1 MVTVNHNLVILFM
14 DFDFRLKVF
23 YVAAHTLNFT
33 KAASELF
40 ISQPA
45 VSKNIQEIES
55 SIGTALFERL
65 GNRLALTPAGKILYH
80 HAQLILEQYNQA
92 TYQIN
97 EIIGKENGNLLL
109 GISTTIS
116 QYVIPK
122 MLVAFNQHFPQNEIK
137 VIQANSKRVEQLLIK
152 NEIHLGITEGLPDN
166 RSLKFIPYVKDEIVL
181 VTRCNNTICNEDKYA
196 LNDIYKLS
204 LVFREAGSGTRDI
217 IDRKLKEAGIT
228 IQHLHTEIT
237 LSSSESIKRY
247 LKYSHAAAFLSIH
260 AIQEELK
267 SGELKIIEL
276 DNFSIERYFY
286 ITHLVGGLTGLP
298 LKFMNFIQLHK
309 GKIYS

>member
-1 MVTVNHNLVILFM
+1 M

-45 VSKNIQEIES
+45 VSKNIQEIVN

-80 HAQLILEQYNQA
+80 HAQIILEQYNLA

-166 RSLKFIPYVKDEIVL
+166 RSLKFIPYIKDEIVL
-181 VTRCNNTICNEDKYA
+181 VTRCNNTICNDDKYV
-196 LNDIYKLS
+196 LNDIYKLA

-217 IDRKLKEAGIT
+217 IDRKLKEAGVS

-267 SGELKIIEL
+267 NGELKIIEF

-298 LKFMNFIQLHK
+298 IKFMNFIQQHK

>member
-1 MVTVNHNLVILFM
+1 M

-23 YVAAHTLNFT
+23 YVAANTLNFT

-45 VSKNIQEIES
+45 VSKNIQEIEN
-55 SIGTALFERL
+55 SIGTPLFERL
-65 GNRLALTPAGKILYH
+65 GNRLALTPAGKILYK
-80 HAQLILEQYNQA
+80 HAQVILEQYNQA
-92 TYQIN
+92 TYEIN
-97 EIIGKENGNLLL
+97 EITGKQNGNLFL

-122 MLVAFNQHFPQNEIK
+122 MLVEFNLHFPQNEIK
-137 VIQANSKRVEQLLIK
+137 VTQANSKRVEQLLIK

-166 RSLKFIPYVKDEIVL
+166 RSLKFTPYIKDEIVL
-181 VTRCNNTICNEDKYA
+181 VTRNTNPLCKEERFV
-196 LNDIYKLS
+196 LNDIYKLAF
-204 LVFREAGSGTRDI
+204 VFREPGSGTRDI
-217 IDRKLKEAGIT
+217 IDCKLKEAGISL
-228 IQHLHTEIT
+228 QHLHTEII

-247 LKYSHAAAFLSIH
+247 LKYSNTAAFLSIH

-267 SGELKIIEL
+267 NGDLKIIEL
-276 DNFSIERYFY
+276 EDFSIERYFY
-286 ITHLVGGLTGLP
+286 ITHLVGGLAGLP
-298 LKFMNFIQLHK
+298 LKFMNFIQQHK